1 MARTIQSPGVEI
13 RERDLSQNSILP
25 VGTNIFIAGF
35 AAKGPSD
42 ETIQITST
50 DEFERV
56 FGTPTNPAERY
67 LYFGA
72 KQMLD
77 SSSGNVFVNRL
88 PYGDGLGFG
97 YGSTFG
103 ALVYPVRTVNQTS
116 TTVYRNDDVIA
127 ASVFSGLSST
137 QISILTSGGAFS
149 MSDVNNFQSVG
160 INSYVKYSVTQYNA
174 LTAAFNNNVALL
186 NSLLTIEDTFYGA
199 NDTNVST
206 NLNVASGT
214 YVLGAPKFFELTK
227 DEYLS
232 ILDGSAFTN
241 TNGYWAPSA
250 GTVDSIADFG
260 KAGLIIL
267 NKGQSNINTK
277 GEGYYIG
284 LADNTNVEPNTDHN
298 TILSVY
304 TNTLTA
310 NSNNGIVTSNMT
322 SIPETRLYFPLSATS
337 ESGNNRNNTSISQ
350 SLEKIAYAFSD
361 SSTNKFDDTLC
372 VGVFKLR
379 TTPYAPDTVK
389 LDYIVDES
397 FLGSLDAHRTLNSQN
412 GGLAKTFY
420 LSNTVQDSTNV
431 TVLVNDYISNR
442 TGSPWTN
449 NVGVPNKKIRVL
461 ANLAQT
467 QMVGSSTLYSKFG
480 YHLNDIATLASSLTY
495 ADALFPLGGYTSATI
510 QNKSVGSITGKLD
523 RALRKV
529 ENDEIFDL
537 DLVVE
542 AGLGTIYAT
551 CCANQTVYFDDTIT
565 STGLTQGLA
574 AITSNELGTVDS
586 EYKNVRDNYAA
597 IANVFDNFTSQLRK
611 DCLFIADGLR
621 QVYVKGANSLV
632 MDDPNKSFA
641 QYIYNPLKHLFS
653 GINSSYS
660 CVYGNW
666 AKINDPF
673 SGINVWV
680 PMSPY
685 IAADMAN
692 VDSNWEPWYAPA
704 GFTRGKITNVL
715 TLAINPKQKERDML
729 YKISINPIAFF
740 PNDGFNI
747 FGQKTLLKQP
757 SAFDR
762 INVRRLFLYLEK
774 ATKKTCRYF
783 VFEPNTTFTR
793 NRVVSTLTPI
803 FDRAKNSQG
812 VYDYMILCD
821 TRNNPPAVIDQN
833 ELVVDIYIKPV
844 RAVEYILVNFYA
856 TSTSTDFNELIGA
869 NTR

>member
-13 RERDLSQNSILP
+13 RERDLSLSPIIP
-25 VGTNIFIAGF
+25 AGTNIFITGF
-35 AAKGPSD
+35 AAKGPAD
-42 ETIQITST
+42 ETIQITSS
-50 DEFERV
+50 DEFENV

-72 KQMLD
+72 KQILD
-77 SSSGNVFVNRL
+77 SSSGNLFVNRL
-88 PYGDGLGFG
+88 PYGDGLGSG
-97 YGSTFG
+97 YGSTYG
-103 ALVYPVRTVNQTS
+103 ALVYPARTVTETS
-116 TTVYRNDDVIA
+116 TVVYRNDDVIP

-137 QISILTSGGAFS
+137 QISILTTGGAFS
-149 MSDVNNFQSVG
+149 LSDVSNFQSVG
-160 INSYVKYSVTQYNA
+160 INTYVKYSTTQFNA
-174 LTAAFNNNVALL
+174 LTAAFNNNVLLL
-186 NSLLTIEDTFYGA
+186 NDLLTIVDTFYGA
-199 NDTNVST
+199 NDTVIST

-241 TNGYWAPSA
+241 TNGYWAASA
-250 GTVDSIADFG
+250 GTVNTIADFG
-260 KAGLIIL
+260 KAGLIVL
-267 NKGQSNINTK
+267 NKAQSNINSK

-304 TNTLTA
+304 TNSL
-310 NSNNGIVTSNMT
+310 TSNSTTGILKSGMT

-337 ESGNNRNNTSISQ
+337 EDGTNRNNTSISQ
-350 SLEKIAYAFSD
+350 ALERIAYAFSD
-361 SSTNKFDDTLC
+361 TSTNKFDDTLC

-379 TTPYAPDTVK
+379 TSPYAPDTVK

-397 FLGSLDAHRTLNSQN
+397 FLGSLDSHRTINNPN
-412 GGLAKTFY
+412 GGPAKTFY
-420 LSNTVQDSTNV
+420 LSNAVQDSVNV

-442 TGSPWTN
+442 SGSAWTDN
-449 NVGVPNKKIRVL
+449 NGVPQKKIRVL
-461 ANLAQT
+461 AALAET
-467 QMVGSSTLYSKFG
+467 EMVGSNTLYTKFG
-480 YHLNDIATLASSLTY
+480 YHLNDIGTLQTSLDN
-495 ADALFPLGGYTSATI
+495 ADSLFPLGGYTANAIS
-510 QNKSVGSITGKLD
+510 NKSVGSITGKLD
-523 RALRKV
+523 RALRKI
-529 ENDEIFDL
+529 ENDEVFDL

-551 CCANQTVYFDDTIT
+551 CCANQTFFFDDTLT
-565 STGLTQGLA
+565 TTGLTQGLA

-586 EYKNVRDNYAA
+586 DYKNVRDNYAA
-597 IANVFDNFTSQLRK
+597 IINVFDNFTSQLRK

-632 MDDPNKSFA
+632 LADPNKSFA
-641 QYIYNPLKHLFS
+641 QYVYNPLKHLFS
-653 GINSSYS
+653 GLNSSYS
-660 CVYGNW
+660 CAYGNW

-673 SGINVWV
+673 SGVNVWV
-680 PMSPY
+680 PLSPY

-729 YKISINPIAFF
+729 YKISINPVAFF

-774 ATKKTCRYF
+774 ATKKTARYF

-793 NRVVSTLTPI
+793 NRVISTLSPI

-812 VYDYMILCD
+812 VYDYMIISD
-821 TRNNPPAVIDQN
+821 TRNNPQNIIDQN
-833 ELVVDIYIKPV
+833 ELVIDIYIKPV
-844 RAVEYILVNFYA
+844 RTAEYILVNFYA

-869 NTR
+869 TTR